1 MSLWGGAKLSRI
13 QLEAP
18 SINDTKIAQGQQPV
32 RTRRKILHI
41 VGCMSRGG
49 VETWLMH
56 ILRNIDR
63 NQFEL
68 HFFVNSQVECAY
80 DKEILSLGGRIHYGG
95 HPGNPVRYAREFA
108 EVVREHGPFDALHSH
123 VYWFSGFVAWLGH
136 RAGIPIRIA
145 HSHTAV
151 SVRAW
156 KAHRRTYQGLMRW
169 LIARYATHKI
179 GVSRQAG
186 EALFGHRSAKPY
198 KLLHYGMDFRPY
210 LQQQPVEKLKECFG
224 IPPARKIVGH
234 VGRFVRVKNHA
245 FIVDFF
251 DRLIANGVDAHLLLV
266 GDGPLAPAVK
276 AQVEARALSE
286 RCTFAGLQ
294 ADVAPFFSAMDVF
307 VLPSLWEGLPL
318 VSFEAQAAG
327 VPVIASTAVP
337 DEVSA
342 IPRLVERLPLSDG
355 ADGWAAVVSR
365 TLAEPSRRRGD
376 EPLLLQA
383 SSFGLPACLQVL
395 NSIYSQSD

>member
-1 MSLWGGAKLSRI
+1 
-13 QLEAP
+13 
-18 SINDTKIAQGQQPV
+18 
-32 RTRRKILHI
+32 
-41 VGCMSRGG
+41 
-49 VETWLMH
+49 MH

-151 SVRAW
+151 SARAW

>member
-1 MSLWGGAKLSRI
+1 
-13 QLEAP
+13 
-18 SINDTKIAQGQQPV
+18 
-32 RTRRKILHI
+32 
-41 VGCMSRGG
+41 
-49 VETWLMH
+49 
-56 ILRNIDR
+56 
-63 NQFEL
+63 
-68 HFFVNSQVECAY
+68 
-80 DKEILSLGGRIHYGG
+80 
-95 HPGNPVRYAREFA
+95 
-108 EVVREHGPFDALHSH
+108 
-123 VYWFSGFVAWLGH
+123 
-136 RAGIPIRIA
+136 
-145 HSHTAV
+145 
-151 SVRAW
+151 
-156 KAHRRTYQGLMRW
+156 
-169 LIARYATHKI
+169 
-179 GVSRQAG
+179 
-186 EALFGHRSAKPY
+186 
-198 KLLHYGMDFRPY
+198 MDFRPY

-395 NSIYSQSD
+395 NSLYSQSD